1 MESTMET
8 TKQILDR
15 MEAAFEEEAGFSPRQ
30 VSDTG
35 LRLRVLAGELTRL
48 RAEVLW
54 LRRQAFPQTATG
66 EWLDRHGE
74 ARGVTRR
81 LTHYAQGELTFS
93 RGIPLSFDLELP
105 AGQVCASTGN
115 NAAEFVTTQTGVLP
129 AGELTLTVPA
139 RAVLPGVDGNV
150 VAGKVTVMIDAPE
163 GFQYVNNPT
172 AFTGG
177 SDAESDD
184 LFRAR
189 VLAAYAVPATAA
201 NAALYRSLALSVE
214 GVASVQVV
222 PRFNGAG
229 TVKVYVWGT
238 QGLPD
243 QTLLDKVQAVL
254 DDQREP
260 AVAVT
265 VVSANPSNRTV
276 DLRLRLEDGADAD
289 RALQAVTEAITRW
302 FAARQIGDPLYLTQ
316 LTRVV
321 LDAAPVL
328 QVEWPASMQ
337 DLAPSA
343 GRMLLLSQ
351 VRPEVI
357 S

>member
-1 MESTMET
+1 MET
-8 TKQILDR
+8 INDILTR
-15 MEAAFEEEAGFSPRQ
+15 MEAAYEAEAGHPARA

-35 LRLRVLAGELTRL
+35 LRLRVLAGELLRL
-48 RAEVLW
+48 QGEIAW
-54 LRRQAFPQTATG
+54 LRRQAFPDTATG
-66 EWLDRHGE
+66 TWLDRHGE
-74 ARGVTRR
+74 ARGVTR
-81 LTHYAQGELTFS
+81 HPASCAVGSLTFT
-93 RGIPLSFDLELP
+93 RYIPLSFDLELP
-105 AGQVCASTGN
+105 AGTVCTSTGEDPV
-115 NAAEFVTTQTGVLP
+115 EFVTTADGVLA
-129 AGELTLTVPA
+129 AGELNLTVPA
-139 RAVLPGVDGNV
+139 RAVLPGPGGNLT
-150 VAGKVTVMIDAPE
+150 AGRVNTMVDAPE